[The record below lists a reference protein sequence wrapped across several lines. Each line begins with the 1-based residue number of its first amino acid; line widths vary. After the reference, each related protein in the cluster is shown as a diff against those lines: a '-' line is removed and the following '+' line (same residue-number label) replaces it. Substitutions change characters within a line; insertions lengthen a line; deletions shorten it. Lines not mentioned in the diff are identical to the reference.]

1 MSVAPSLVASCSLA
15 GLVSIAMMRP
25 APAIAAPLIAAMPT
39 PPQPITATVS
49 PALTPGGIHHRAVAG
64 DDAAADQ
71 RGQFERHVLA
81 DFDDGVFVHQHLLGE
96 RRQVEELVE
105 LLRARPGQP
114 VGLAGQHLHGGV
126 GAQHRAAG
134 GAVVAGAAEHRQAGH
149 DVIAG
154 LHIGDV
160 GADLFDDAGRIHG
173 RAPPAADADTA
184 LP

>member
-49 PALTPGGIHHRAVAG
+49 PAVNLGGVHHRAVAG

-71 RGQFERHVLA
+71 RREIERHVLA
-81 DFDDGVFVHQHLLGE
+81 DFDDGVLVHQHLLGE
-96 RRQVEELVE
+96 GRQVEELVE

-114 VGLAGQHLHGGV
+114 VGLR
-126 GAQHRAAG
+126 RAASSRSVSVQSTVRP
-134 GAVVAGAAEHRQAGH
+134 VVQLSQVPQNTDRQ
-149 DVIAG
+149 V
-154 LHIGDV
+154 
-160 GADLFDDAGRIHG
+160 
-173 RAPPAADADTA
+173 TT
-184 LP
+184 